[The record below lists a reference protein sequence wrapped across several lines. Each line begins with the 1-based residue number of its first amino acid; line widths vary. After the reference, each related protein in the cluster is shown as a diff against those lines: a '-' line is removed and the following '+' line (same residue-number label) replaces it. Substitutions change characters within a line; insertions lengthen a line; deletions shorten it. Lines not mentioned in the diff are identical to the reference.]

1 MNYMFDSF
9 LEQEELGL
17 FPQITE
23 KPKDPYPTVN
33 FNEKK
38 FKDVKYFKCF

>member
-9 LEQEELGL
+9 LEQEQLGL

-23 KPKDPYPTVN
+23 KPRDPYPTE
-33 FNEKK
+33 FQRKK
-38 FKDVKYFKCF
+38 FKDVKYF